1 MSSLFFYIWEL
12 HYARPVNVL
21 VAHTDGC
28 CLANL
33 VSSQSTLTHWIK
45 NILTFSCWLCF
56 LFFFFFSPIKC
67 LPSKVLLIFFIFFFP
82 KHLILKKKDQ
92 RNGSSCNWKG
102 MIKTSNHFPSIC
114 PRILPSLHEYWENEA
129 SENSKSTEKISS
141 CWHSCQ
147 HFSIKNKKK

>member
-1 MSSLFFYIWEL
+1 MRAPLCKASKCLGGSHWWMLFSKSSFFPKYFDSLDKKHFNIQL
-12 HYARPVNVL
+12 LVVL
-21 VAHTDGC
+21 P
-28 CLANL
+28 
-33 VSSQSTLTHWIK
+33 
-45 NILTFSCWLCF
+45 
-56 LFFFFFSPIKC
+56 FFFFFSPIKC
-67 LPSKVLLIFFIFFFP
+67 LPSKVLLICFIFFFP